1 MPRER
6 ADVSLSAMPKRT
18 PPSSEPD
25 ALGGAPAPSG
35 SATGAVDVSAVD
47 PQEQIEALLAH
58 LGSGSEGLSS
68 REAGRRLT
76 QFGPNEISRT
86 AQSSWIGELVR
97 QFVHPLALLLWVAA
111 ALSAASGSMTLAIA
125 IVAVIVLNAALA
137 YAQEMQAERATE
149 ALRELL
155 PPQARVRRDG
165 LTLEVA
171 AASLVPGDVVLL
183 AEGDR
188 LSADARLIG
197 GSVELDMAAL
207 TGESQPVVRS
217 AAAVRRAATAL
228 EAEDVVFAGTLCTGG
243 EAQAVVFATA
253 MGTQLGRIAA
263 LSQRVE
269 PEISPLQR
277 QVNRVAWLIAAIA
290 IAAGAV
296 FFVAGL
302 TLASLSLAA
311 AVTFAIGLLVANVP
325 EGLLPTITLSLAGG
339 VRRMAARRA
348 LVKRLTAVE
357 TLGSTDVI
365 CTDKTGTLTEGSM
378 SVRLWW
384 SAGTELPM
392 TAHGDTV
399 MPAVFDALL
408 RGAVRCN
415 NARMERDGDRW
426 VRGGDPSESAL
437 LLAAQQLGIDVS
449 AAQRERE
456 TRRRRVFHFDPHL
469 KRMTT
474 LDEEPGGDLWYHAKG
489 APLELLERCT
499 AIRGADGDHPLTDTD
514 RAQVSA
520 TFERYAG
527 QGLRVLGFAERHVA
541 RVEEGE
547 RELVEA
553 HLTFIGLA
561 ALADPPRAEV
571 ADAVARCRRAGIR
584 IIVVTGDHALT
595 ATAIAREVGI
605 VTGEPTVISGAEL
618 DAMSQDDLDIFLRDS
633 RELVVSRS
641 NPETKLHI
649 VDALRA
655 EGHTVA
661 MTGDGVNDAPA
672 LRRADIGIAMGA
684 SGTDVAREAAT
695 MVLTDDNFASI
706 VAAVEEGRVVY
717 DNIRKFI
724 TYIFV
729 HAIPEMVPFVLFAL
743 SGGAIALPLTAIL
756 VLAIDLGTDT
766 VPALALGREPAEPGT
781 MDRAPRPREAGIISR
796 AMLSRAWLRL
806 GVLEA
811 LLVMGGYL
819 LVMLTAGWSPGDATG
834 SGTALHHAYLQA
846 TTMTWA
852 GIVACQMGAAFAVR
866 TSHAS
871 LREVGLFSNPHLL
884 RGVAFAVAFAAVI
897 IYVPPVQSIFKTV
910 PLPASD
916 LAVLACFPVIV
927 WGSDELWRWRQR
939 RRREAAG
946 QLRKEG
952 AAPAGS
958 QRGAAVA

>member
-1 MPRER
+1 
-6 ADVSLSAMPKRT
+6 
-18 PPSSEPD
+18 
-25 ALGGAPAPSG
+25 
-35 SATGAVDVSAVD
+35 
-47 PQEQIEALLAH
+47 
-58 LGSGSEGLSS
+58 
-68 REAGRRLT
+68 
-76 QFGPNEISRT
+76 
-86 AQSSWIGELVR
+86 
-97 QFVHPLALLLWVAA
+97 
-111 ALSAASGSMTLAIA
+111 
-125 IVAVIVLNAALA
+125 
-137 YAQEMQAERATE
+137 
-149 ALRELL
+149 
-155 PPQARVRRDG
+155 
-165 LTLEVA
+165 
-171 AASLVPGDVVLL
+171 
-183 AEGDR
+183 
-188 LSADARLIG
+188 
-197 GSVELDMAAL
+197 
-207 TGESQPVVRS
+207 
-217 AAAVRRAATAL
+217 
-228 EAEDVVFAGTLCTGG
+228 
-243 EAQAVVFATA
+243 
-253 MGTQLGRIAA
+253 
-263 LSQRVE
+263 
-269 PEISPLQR
+269 
-277 QVNRVAWLIAAIA
+277 
-290 IAAGAV
+290 
-296 FFVAGL
+296 
-302 TLASLSLAA
+302 
-311 AVTFAIGLLVANVP
+311 
-325 EGLLPTITLSLAGG
+325 
-339 VRRMAARRA
+339 
-348 LVKRLTAVE
+348 
-357 TLGSTDVI
+357 
-365 CTDKTGTLTEGSM
+365 
-378 SVRLWW
+378 
-384 SAGTELPM
+384 
-392 TAHGDTV
+392 
-399 MPAVFDALL
+399 
-408 RGAVRCN
+408 
-415 NARMERDGDRW
+415 

-437 LLAAQQLGIDVS
+437 LVAAQQLGVDVS
-449 AAQRERE
+449 ASQLERE
-456 TRRRRVFHFDPHL
+456 SRRRRVFHFDPHL

-499 AIRGADGDHPLTDTD
+499 AIRGADGDHPLTDID

-520 TFERYAG
+520 IFERYAG

-547 RELVEA
+547 RELVES

-584 IIVVTGDHALT
+584 IIVVSGDHGLT

-605 VTGEPTVISGAEL
+605 VTGEATVISGAEL
-618 DAMSQDDLDIFLRDS
+618 DVMAQDELDAFLRDA

-743 SGGAIALPLTAIL
+743 TGGAIPLPLTAIL

-811 LLVMGGYL
+811 VLVMGGYF
-819 LVMLTAGWSPGDATG
+819 LVMLTAGWSPGDPTG

-871 LREVGLFSNPHLL
+871 LREVGVFSNPHLL

-910 PLPASD
+910 PLPARD

-939 RRREAAG
+939 RRGDAAG
-946 QLRKEG
+946 HLRNEE

-958 QRGAAVA
+958 QPGAAVA

>member
-1 MPRER
+1 MRHAVAPVSVRQDR
-6 ADVSLSAMPKRT
+6 PSASDV
-18 PPSSEPD
+18 
-25 ALGGAPAPSG
+25 GVG
-35 SATGAVDVSAVD
+35 VID
-47 PQEQIEALLAH
+47 PQERIDVLLAH
-58 LGSGSEGLSS
+58 LGTRASGLSS
-68 REAGRRLT
+68 REAERRVA
-76 QFGPNEISRT
+76 QFGRNEVSRT
-86 AQSSWIGELVR
+86 SKRSWVRELVR
-97 QFVHPLALLLWVAA
+97 QLVHPLALLLWVAA
-111 ALSAASGSMTLAIA
+111 ALASASGNQTLAIA
-125 IVAVIVLNAALA
+125 IVAVILLNAALA
-137 YAQEMQAERATE
+137 YMQELQAERATE

-155 PPQARVRRDG
+155 PPHARVRRGGTELD
-165 LTLEVA
+165 VPA
-171 AASLVPGDVVLL
+171 VMLVPGDVVLL
-183 AEGDR
+183 EEGDR
-188 LSADARLIG
+188 LSADARLTD
-197 GSVELDMAAL
+197 GSVEVDMAPL

-217 AAAVRRAATAL
+217 AASIPRAASVL
-228 EAEDVVFAGTLCTGG
+228 ESEDLVFAGTLCTGG
-243 EAQAVVFATA
+243 EAEAVVYATG

-290 IAAGAV
+290 VAAGV
-296 FFVAGL
+296 LFFFAGT

-378 SVRLWW
+378 SVRHLWCAGAELEVA
-384 SAGTELPM
+384 SAIAEPVPDLFG
-392 TAHGDTV
+392 
-399 MPAVFDALL
+399 ALL
-408 RGAVRCN
+408 RTAVRCN
-415 NARMERDGDRW
+415 NARLERDGERW

-437 LLAAQQLGIDVS
+437 LLAAAQLGEDVL

-456 TRRRRVFHFDPHL
+456 ARRKVVFHFDPHL

-474 LDEEPGGDLWYHAKG
+474 LDQEPGGELWYHAKG

-499 AIRGADGDHPLTDTD
+499 AIRAQDGERPLTDAD
-514 RAQVSA
+514 RAQVRA
-520 TFERYAG
+520 AFERYAAH
-527 QGLRVLGFAERHVA
+527 GLRVLGFAQRHVA
-541 RVEEGE
+541 YVENGE
-547 RELVEA
+547 RALVES
-553 HLTFIGLA
+553 HLTFVGLA
-561 ALADPPRAEV
+561 ALEDPPRPQV

-584 IIVVTGDHALT
+584 IIVITGDHALT

-605 VTGEPTVISGAEL
+605 VEAEPTVIGGAEL
-618 DAMSQDDLDIFLRDS
+618 DAMPQHDRDALLHDAP
-633 RELVVSRS
+633 ELIVARS

-672 LRRADIGIAMGA
+672 LRRADIGVAMGV

-729 HAIPEMVPFVLFAL
+729 HAIPEVVPFVIYAL
-743 SGGAIALPLTAIL
+743 AGGAIPLPLTALQI
-756 VLAIDLGTDT
+756 LAIDLGTDT

-781 MDRAPRPREAGIISR
+781 MDRPPRPREAGIISR
-796 AMLSRAWLRL
+796 AMLARAWLRL
-806 GVLEA
+806 GTLEA
-811 LLVMGGYL
+811 LLTTGGFL
-819 LVMLTAGWSPGDATG
+819 IVLVTAGWSPNDPTG
-834 SGTALHHAYLQA
+834 PGTPLHEAYLRA

-852 GIVACQMGAAFAVR
+852 GIVACQVGAAFAVR
-866 TSHAS
+866 TNHAS
-871 LREVGLFSNPHLL
+871 LREVGVFSNPYLL
-884 RGVAFAVAFAAVI
+884 RGVAFALVFAAAI
-897 IYVPPVQSIFKTV
+897 IYVPPLQSIFKTAA
-910 PLPASD
+910 LPAHD
-916 LAVLACFPVIV
+916 LLVLACFPLIV
-927 WGSDELWRWRQR
+927 WGSDELWRWRAR
-939 RRREAAG
+939 ANA
-946 QLRKEG
+946 LRSGPRPGEPVVEG
-952 AAPAGS
+952 
-958 QRGAAVA
+958 

>member
-1 MPRER
+1 MR
-6 ADVSLSAMPKRT
+6 
-18 PPSSEPD
+18 D
-25 ALGGAPAPSG
+25 AVAAAPAAVG
-35 SATGAVDVSAVD
+35 SPAGPGSVASVD
-47 PQEQIEALLAH
+47 PQERIESLLAH
-58 LGSGSEGLSS
+58 LGTGAEGLTS
-68 REAGRRLT
+68 READRRLT

-86 AQSSWIGELVR
+86 AQSSWLGELVR

-111 ALSAASGSMTLAIA
+111 ALSAVSGSMTLAIA

-165 LTLEVA
+165 ITLEIA
-171 AASLVPGDVVLL
+171 AAALVPGDIVLL

-188 LSADARLIG
+188 LSADARLTD

-243 EAQAVVFATA
+243 EAQAVVYATA
-253 MGTQLGRIAA
+253 MSTQLGRIAA

-384 SAGTELPM
+384 SAGTELPV
-392 TAHGDTV
+392 TAHGDPVV
-399 MPAVFDALL
+399 MPVGFESLL
-408 RGAVRCN
+408 RTAVRCN
-415 NARMERDGDRW
+415 NARLERDGDRW

-437 LLAAQQLGIDVS
+437 LSGAQALGFDVS

-456 TRRRRVFHFDPHL
+456 SRRRRVFHFDPHL

-499 AIRGADGDHPLTDTD
+499 AIRGADGDHPLTDAD
-514 RAQVSA
+514 RAQVRA

-547 RELVEA
+547 RELVES

-584 IIVVTGDHALT
+584 IIVVTGDHGLT

-605 VTGEPTVISGAEL
+605 VTGEPTVTSGAEL
-618 DAMSQDDLDIFLRDS
+618 DAMGQDELDTLLRDS

-743 SGGAIALPLTAIL
+743 SGGAIPLPLTAIL

-781 MDRAPRPREAGIISR
+781 MDRAPRPRAAGIISR

-811 LLVMGGYL
+811 LLVMGGYF
-819 LVMLTAGWSPGDATG
+819 LVMLTAGWSPGDAT
-834 SGTALHHAYLQA
+834 SPGTALHHTYLQA

-871 LREVGLFSNPHLL
+871 LREVGVFSNPHLL
-884 RGVAFAVAFAAVI
+884 RGVAFALAFAAVI

-910 PLPASD
+910 ALPVSD

-939 RRREAAG
+939 RRENAAG
-946 QLRKEG
+946 QLHNEG

>member
-1 MPRER
+1 M
-6 ADVSLSAMPKRT
+6 
-18 PPSSEPD
+18 PD
-25 ALGGAPAPSG
+25 AVAAGAGVSG
-35 SATGAVDVSAVD
+35 SPAGAGSVASVD
-47 PQEQIEALLAH
+47 PQERIESLLAH
-58 LGSGSEGLSS
+58 LGTGSAGLSS
-68 REAGRRLT
+68 READRRLT

-86 AQSSWIGELVR
+86 AQSSWIAELVR

-111 ALSAASGSMTLAIA
+111 ALSALSGSMTLAIA

-137 YAQEMQAERATE
+137 YVQEMQAERATE

-165 LTLEVA
+165 ITLEIA
-171 AASLVPGDVVLL
+171 AAALVPGDMVLL

-188 LSADARLIG
+188 LSADARLTD

-228 EAEDVVFAGTLCTGG
+228 EAEDVAFAGTLCTCG
-243 EAQAVVFATA
+243 EAQAVVYATG

-269 PEISPLQR
+269 PQISPLQR

-384 SAGTELPM
+384 SAGIELPV
-392 TAHGDTV
+392 TAHGDAV
-399 MPAVFDALL
+399 MPEGFESLL
-408 RGAVRCN
+408 RTAVRCN
-415 NARMERDGDRW
+415 NARLEREADRW

-437 LLAAQQLGIDVS
+437 LLGAQQLGFDVG

-456 TRRRRVFHFDPHL
+456 SRRRRVFHFDPHL

-489 APLELLERCT
+489 APLELLGRCT
-499 AIRGADGDHPLTDTD
+499 AIRGTGGDHPLTDSD

-527 QGLRVLGFAERHVA
+527 QGLRVLGFAQRHVA

-547 RELVEA
+547 RELVES

-571 ADAVARCRRAGIR
+571 ADAVARCHRAGIR
-584 IIVVTGDHALT
+584 IIVVTGDHGLT

-618 DAMSQDDLDIFLRDS
+618 DAMGQDDLDVLLRDS

-655 EGHTVA
+655 EGRTVA

-743 SGGAIALPLTAIL
+743 SGGAIPLPLTAIL

-811 LLVMGGYL
+811 LLVMGGYF

-834 SGTALHHAYLQA
+834 PGTALHHAYLQA
-846 TTMTWA
+846 TTITWA

-871 LREVGLFSNPHLL
+871 LREVGVFSNPHLL
-884 RGVAFAVAFAAVI
+884 RGAAFAVAFAAVI
-897 IYVPPVQSIFKTV
+897 IYVPPVQSIFKTA
-910 PLPASD
+910 PLPVGD

-939 RRREAAG
+939 RRGGAAG
-946 QLRKEG
+946 QLRRE
-952 AAPAGS
+952 AA
-958 QRGAAVA
+958 AAESPRDASVLGDLAVPGRS